1 LLSSKFRKQL
11 REKPCTPHFHC
22 GGLGKPPKYFYTA
35 VVVFLV
41 GSGFPESSLR
51 GAAPIGR
58 CNSTGHDFEQE
69 NDRVRRLAYIS
80 VGAIATL
87 LAIAGVILP
96 GLPATPFLLVA
107 LWAFSRSSD
116 RLLSW
121 LDRVP
126 LLREALVEARRFE
139 ERGTI
144 RREVKITAVA
154 VAWGSVLFTGFA
166 SNFSSPVLLGVV
178 TAAALAGSIA
188 MWWIPTDI

>member
-1 LLSSKFRKQL
+1 
-11 REKPCTPHFHC
+11 
-22 GGLGKPPKYFYTA
+22 
-35 VVVFLV
+35 
-41 GSGFPESSLR
+41 
-51 GAAPIGR
+51 
-58 CNSTGHDFEQE
+58 
-69 NDRVRRLAYIS
+69 
-80 VGAIATL
+80 
-87 LAIAGVILP
+87 
-96 GLPATPFLLVA
+96 LLVA

>member
-1 LLSSKFRKQL
+1 M
-11 REKPCTPHFHC
+11 
-22 GGLGKPPKYFYTA
+22 
-35 VVVFLV
+35 
-41 GSGFPESSLR
+41 
-51 GAAPIGR
+51 
-58 CNSTGHDFEQE
+58 
-69 NDRVRRLAYIS
+69 RRLAYIS

>member
-1 LLSSKFRKQL
+1 M
-11 REKPCTPHFHC
+11 
-22 GGLGKPPKYFYTA
+22 
-35 VVVFLV
+35 
-41 GSGFPESSLR
+41 
-51 GAAPIGR
+51 
-58 CNSTGHDFEQE
+58 
-69 NDRVRRLAYIS
+69 RRLAYIS

-139 ERGTI
+139 ERGAI

-188 MWWIPTDI
+188 MWWIPTDL

>member
-1 LLSSKFRKQL
+1 M
-11 REKPCTPHFHC
+11 
-22 GGLGKPPKYFYTA
+22 
-35 VVVFLV
+35 
-41 GSGFPESSLR
+41 
-51 GAAPIGR
+51 
-58 CNSTGHDFEQE
+58 
-69 NDRVRRLAYIS
+69 RRLAYIS

-96 GLPATPFLLVA
+96 GLPATPFLLGA

-126 LLREALVEARRFE
+126 LLREALGEALGEARRFE

-144 RREVKITAVA
+144 RREVKFTAVA

-188 MWWIPTDI
+188 MWWIPTDL